1 MLRAIHLSRAPC
13 GEIHIRSRS
22 VDRIV
27 KIPSDF
33 CISEDSA
40 NDIVSRGIRDYPR
53 ISVYHFVLMILKCL
67 TFEVGIEVESNANI
81 EQLNC
86 SISYDSEK
94 NLFRYKRNTIRIMI
108 INKFVHVNFS
118 RLFGIN

>member
-1 MLRAIHLSRAPC
+1 MPPAGRYTFVPGRSIGSLKSRAIFAYPR
-13 GEIHIRSRS
+13 
-22 VDRIV
+22 
-27 KIPSDF
+27 
-33 CISEDSA
+33 EDSA

-118 RLFGIN
+118 RFFGIN